1 MAVLLLRRAVRP
13 HATWREQTVD
23 ETNFSISFRDSPRP
37 ALAAPGTRQHICGL
51 RQAATGTKRHDWTP
65 SKTRALLQLSHHRP
79 GSGRRHAQ
87 GAGVLC
93 EKACVSERG
102 SA

>member
-1 MAVLLLRRAVRP
+1 MAVLVLLHHAVRP

-23 ETNFSISFRDSPRP
+23 ETNFSFSPRP
-37 ALAAPGTRQHICGL
+37 ALAAPGTRRHICGL